1 VASYPE
7 SLLRPGER
15 VHEHLRPHWR
25 MLVVP
30 ALLPPL
36 LAAPTGFVAAMV
48 SAASWRTVVWVAL
61 AVLVGGL
68 LWWFSLAPLAR
79 WRCTHLVV
87 TDRRLLVREGV
98 VSRSGIEIAAQ
109 DVVAVRVRQTVLER
123 LLGCGTLVV
132 VTLDAGEDGP
142 WELDGIPQLA
152 RVAAT
157 LDEVAEDCGGLVPR
171 DAGVGADLDPDDR
184 DDRDPDDR
192 DPDDR
197 DRDRRTHPRR
207 PGGRDPAPGRG
218 GDVDPA
224 PAPRRG
230 DLALRPR
237 GHVVRTSR

>member
-1 VASYPE
+1 MASYPE
-7 SLLRPGER
+7 GLLRPGER

-30 ALLPPL
+30 ALLPL
-36 LAAPTGFVAAMV
+36 VLAAPTGFVAAMV
-48 SAASWRTVVWVAL
+48 SAASWRTVVWIAL

-98 VSRSGIEIAAQ
+98 VKRSGIEIAA
-109 DVVAVRVRQTVLER
+109 DAVVAVRVRQTVLER

-142 WELDGIPQLA
+142 WELDGIPYLA

-157 LDEVAEDCGGLVPR
+157 LDEVAEDRGGLAPR
-171 DAGVGADLDPDDR
+171 DPGAGADVDPADVDPDGDGRGRRGDAGPADR
-184 DDRDPDDR
+184 DD
-192 DPDDR
+192 
-197 DRDRRTHPRR
+197 
-207 PGGRDPAPGRG
+207 
-218 GDVDPA
+218 DVDDERA

-237 GHVVRTSR
+237 GRVARTSR

>member
-1 VASYPE
+1 MASYPE
-7 SLLRPGER
+7 GLLRPGER

-30 ALLPPL
+30 ALLPLL

-48 SAASWRTVVWVAL
+48 SAASWRLVVWVAL

-98 VSRSGIEIAAQ
+98 VSRSGIEIAAAT
-109 DVVAVRVRQTVLER
+109 VVAVRVRQTVLER

-132 VTLDAGEDGP
+132 VTRDAGDDGP

-157 LDEVAEDCGGLVPR
+157 LDEVAEDCGGLDPR
-171 DAGVGADLDPDDR
+171 DAGTGADLDPDGLGEPD
-184 DDRDPDDR
+184 DDRDLEP
-192 DPDDR
+192 DPDD
-197 DRDRRTHPRR
+197 
-207 PGGRDPAPGRG
+207 DPP
-218 GDVDPA
+218 PA
-224 PAPRRG
+224 ARRG

-237 GHVVRTSR
+237 GRVVRTSR